1 MNNELQT
8 VFLDRDGTIG
18 GSNVVEYPGE
28 FKLFPYTAEVI
39 EQFKANGIQVFSFTN
54 QPGISRAEATED
66 DFIRELKAFGFD
78 EIYLCPHHHKEG
90 CPCRKPST
98 GMLENAAKEHSLNL
112 SKCAVLGDRWTDVLA
127 AKSAGCIAVLVLTGS
142 GAAAYERN
150 HQTSDV
156 QPDYVA
162 ENLRA
167 GADWL
172 LNRKWSIKTKL
183 NSVDL

>member
-1 MNNELQT
+1 MNDDLQA

-18 GSNVVEYPGE
+18 GSDVVEYPGE

-39 EQFKANGIQVFSFTN
+39 KQLKVKGIQVISFTN
-54 QPGISRAEATED
+54 QPGISRAVAKEHE
-66 DFIRELKAFGFD
+66 FVRELKAFGFD

-90 CPCRKPST
+90 CQCRKPST
-98 GMLENAAKEHSLNL
+98 GMLEKAAKEHSLDL
-112 SKCAVLGDRWTDVLA
+112 SKCAVFGDRWTDIMA

-142 GAAAYERN
+142 GTAAYEQN
-150 HQTSDV
+150 HQTSKV

-162 ENLRA
+162 ENLQT

-172 LNRKWSIKTKL
+172 LKASMEHKN
-183 NSVDL
+183 

>member
-1 MNNELQT
+1 MNDDLQA

-18 GSNVVEYPGE
+18 GSDAVEYPGE

-39 EQFKANGIQVFSFTN
+39 EQLKAKGIQVFSFTN

-66 DFIRELKAFGFD
+66 DFIRELKAFGFN

-90 CPCRKPST
+90 CHCRKPST
-98 GMLENAAKEHSLNL
+98 GMLEKAAKEHALDL
-112 SKCAVLGDRWTDVLA
+112 SKCAVFGDRWTDIMT

-142 GAAAYERN
+142 GTAAYEQN
-150 HQTSDV
+150 HLTSNV

-162 ENLRA
+162 ENLQT

-172 LNRKWSIKTKL
+172 LKP
-183 NSVDL
+183 SVERGR

>member
-1 MNNELQT
+1 MNNELQA

-18 GSNVVEYPGE
+18 GSDAVEYPGE
-28 FKLFPYTAEVI
+28 FKLFPYT
-39 EQFKANGIQVFSFTN
+39 EQIIKELKAKGIQVLSFTN

-66 DFIRELKAFGFD
+66 DFINELKAFGFD

-90 CPCRKPST
+90 CHCRKPST
-98 GMLENAAKEHSLNL
+98 GMLVKAAKEHSLDL
-112 SKCAVLGDRWTDVLA
+112 SKCAVFGDRWTDILA
-127 AKSAGCIAVLVLTGS
+127 AKSAGCITVLVLTGS
-142 GAAAYERN
+142 GTAAYEQN
-150 HQTSDV
+150 HLTSNV

-172 LNRKWSIKTKL
+172 LRP
-183 NSVDL
+183 SVEVKNK

>member
-1 MNNELQT
+1 MNDDLKA

-18 GSNVVEYPGE
+18 GSDRVEYPGE
-28 FKLFPYTAEVI
+28 FQLFPYTTEVI
-39 EQFKANGIQVFSFTN
+39 EQLKGKDIQVFSFTN
-54 QPGISRAEATED
+54 QPGVSRAEATED

-90 CPCRKPST
+90 CHCRKPST
-98 GMLENAAKEHSLNL
+98 GMLEKAAKEHSLDL
-112 SKCAVLGDRWTDVLA
+112 SKCAVFGDRWTDIMA

-142 GAAAYERN
+142 GTAAYEQN
-150 HQTSDV
+150 HQTSSV

-162 ENLRA
+162 ENLQT

-172 LNRKWSIKTKL
+172 LKP
-183 NSVDL
+183 SVERGR